1 MLHGKPEE
9 VTWSTWS
16 TNTQARQE
24 EGTCTCSQLVHSC
37 TLCMAEIVQL
47 GDKVRVRVSV
57 YPQSSGDA
65 HGNTSDQV
73 RSEKIA
79 EAQNFQDV
87 KDLLNHL
94 VLRYRVLQ

>member
-1 MLHGKPEE
+1 
-9 VTWSTWS
+9 
-16 TNTQARQE
+16 
-24 EGTCTCSQLVHSC
+24 
-37 TLCMAEIVQL
+37 MAEVVQL

-73 RSEKIA
+73 CSEEVA

-94 VLRYRVLQ
+94 VLCLRVLQ

>member
-1 MLHGKPEE
+1 MENPRGSPGAPTHKQGRKRETVP
-9 VTWSTWS
+9 
-16 TNTQARQE
+16 A
-24 EGTCTCSQLVHSC
+24 CTCSQLVHSC
-37 TLCMAEIVQL
+37 SLCVAEVVQL
-47 GDKVRVRVSV
+47 RDRVRVRVSV

-94 VLRYRVLQ
+94 VLRSRVLQ